1 MLYVYLVTK
10 RNFFYVPQYQ
20 IEKLKKKKKNC
31 NFKEVKGK
39 KL

>member
-20 IEKLKKKKKNC
+20 IEKLKKKK
-31 NFKEVKGK
+31 NFVILRK
-39 KL
+39 

>member
-1 MLYVYLVTK
+1 MLYVYIVTK
-10 RNFFYVPQYQ
+10 RNFFYLPQYQ
-20 IEKLKKKKKNC
+20 IEKLKKKKIC

>member
-20 IEKLKKKKKNC
+20 IEKLKKKKN
-31 NFKEVKGK
+31 
-39 KL
+39 L

>member
-20 IEKLKKKKKNC
+20 IEKFKKKKC

>member
-20 IEKLKKKKKNC
+20 IEKFKKKNVILR
-31 NFKEVKGK
+31 K
-39 KL
+39 